1 MYRAMPDR
9 YHNRGPTDR
18 CEECAAAA
26 MIRDV
31 VRGETRRKGEDTDA
45 VCERHRG
52 AIAAEDQQ
60 FRPDRRLLEGEI
72 GMRRVKKLV
81 EWVGKYGCW

>member
-1 MYRAMPDR
+1 
-9 YHNRGPTDR
+9 
-18 CEECAAAA
+18 